1 MGGGTRRCTSLLCV
15 QRRRPWA
22 RRWIEESDVQGAP
35 GDLAALRGA
44 ELASAADVLGPF
56 RAEMLDGPD
65 GELRRLDQTRLVAEV
80 VAAAESC
87 LPEGLLVFD
96 TTEATGHVDHVVASS
111 AAQLAARNPL

>member
-1 MGGGTRRCTSLLCV
+1 
-15 QRRRPWA
+15 
-22 RRWIEESDVQGAP
+22 VQGAP